1 MQWKDE
7 YSVGVDEID
16 DQHKGIAELFSMI
29 DKAFESRESWSD
41 VFFKLERL
49 REHARF
55 HFAVEESL
63 MRIHGYSKLAEHV
76 AQHKHFLDKLDQL
89 QMTTLSR
96 QVTMTT
102 LSYLSNWYMEHM
114 KTLDRDFVRYII
126 DSGKVNLTHIPAA

>member
-1 MQWKDE
+1 MQWQDE
-7 YSVGVDEID
+7 YSVGVAEID
-16 DQHKGIAELFSMI
+16 DQHKRIADLFTLI
-29 DKAFESRESWSD
+29 DTAIESRAGWSD
-41 VFFKLERL
+41 VFFKIEQL

-55 HFAVEESL
+55 HFALEESL